1 METQNNEQNV
11 QAERNDPINPQ
22 YFVIGIVCYTQYQ
35 RLLRMH
41 DDIFQK
47 VSILIAFMSALLI
60 VVVNDMHWKKMLEAW
75 DFSSSQAI
83 LHTCVYQICS
93 ITSLVG
99 MLIATFI
106 TLRLSTSNRDKE
118 LDSSKFT
125 TEAVL
130 RMNPNALARKMI
142 LDLEQVVV
150 SLKAMLESKQK
161 SYNRAVAIL
170 TVSTVLYVAKVIIE
184 HI

>member
-1 METQNNEQNV
+1 MEQEVRTPV
-11 QAERNDPINPQ
+11 DPQMIEPQ
-22 YFVIGIVCYTQYQ
+22 YFVIGMVCYTQYL

-60 VVVNDMHWKKMLEAW
+60 VVVNDMHWKEMLEGWNFANA
-75 DFSSSQAI
+75 QTT
-83 LHTCVYQICS
+83 LHTCVYQVCS

-99 MLIATFI
+99 MLGATLL

-125 TEAVL
+125 SEAIM
-130 RMNPNALARKMI
+130 RMNSNELAKKMI
-142 LDLEQVVV
+142 LDLEQVIV
-150 SLKAMLESKQK
+150 SLKTMLEGKQK
-161 SYNRAVAIL
+161 MYNRAVSIL
-170 TVSTVLYVAKVIIE
+170 TVSTVLYVVKVIIE